1 MKMIVLF
8 AGLLLATSASA
19 DTGVRIVV
27 PSHTIA
33 RGEVISD
40 ADLTYQTI
48 PAGSFMVGMATSP
61 KMLDGMQARRVLRAG
76 EGVRSED
83 VRAPILITR
92 GQTVTMTFTA
102 PGITLTAVG
111 RAMSAGGM
119 GETVTVQNPASYRMI
134 SATVTGPGTVRT
146 TGSLST
152 PAQPLRAA
160 NLTAR
165 N

>member
-1 MKMIVLF
+1 MKTLLLL
-8 AGLLLATSASA
+8 AGLLLASPAGA

-27 PSHTIA
+27 PAHTIA
-33 RGEVISD
+33 RGEIISD
-40 ADLTYQTI
+40 ADLAYQTI
-48 PAGSFMVGMATSP
+48 PSGSFMPGMTTSAQA
-61 KMLDGMQARRVLRAG
+61 LDGMQARRVLRAG

-83 VRAPILITR
+83 VRAPILVTR

-111 RAMSAGGM
+111 RAMSAGGK

-134 SATVTGPGTVRT
+134 SATVIGPGAVRT
-146 TGSLST
+146 TGSLNIA
-152 PAQPLRAA
+152 AQAMRAGDQ
-160 NLTAR
+160 TAR